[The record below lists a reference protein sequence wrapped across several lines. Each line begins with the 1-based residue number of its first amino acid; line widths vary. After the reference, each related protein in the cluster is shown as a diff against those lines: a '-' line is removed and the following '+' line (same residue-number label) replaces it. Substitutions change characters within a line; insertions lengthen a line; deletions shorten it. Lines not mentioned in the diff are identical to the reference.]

1 MALVKVKPTSPGR
14 RFVVKVVE
22 PKLHKGGPHEAL
34 VERLNKNGGRNNLGR
49 VTVRH
54 QGGGHKQHYRV
65 VDFRR
70 DKLGIPAVVERLEY
84 DPNRSAHIALLL
96 YADGERRYIIAPKG
110 VEAGAKLIS
119 AVDAPIKAGNCLPLR
134 NIPVGTTVH
143 CLEMKPGRGA
153 QLARSAGAGVQ
164 LMAKEG
170 AYATV
175 RLRSGEMRKVH
186 VECKATI
193 GEAGNTQHNL
203 RSLGKAGAQR
213 WRGVRPT
220 VRGTAMNPVDHPHG
234 GGEGRTKGGRHPVSP
249 WGMPTKGYKTRGN
262 KRTDGMILRRR
273 GK

>member
-22 PKLHKGGPHEAL
+22 PSLHKGGPHEAL
-34 VERLNKNGGRNNLGR
+34 VERLQKNGGRNNLGR
-49 VTVRH
+49 ITVRH

-70 DKLGIPAVVERLEY
+70 DKVGIPAVVERLEY
-84 DPNRSAHIALLL
+84 DPNRSAHIALLV
-96 YADGERRYIIAPKG
+96 YADGERRYIIEPKG

-119 AVDAPIKAGNCLPLR
+119 ASDALIKAGNCLPLR

-143 CLEMKPGRGA
+143 CVEMKPGRGA

-170 AYATV
+170 SFAPL
-175 RLRSGEMRKVH
+175 RLRSGETRKVH
-186 VECKATI
+186 AECKAVI
-193 GEAGNTQHNL
+193 GEAGA
-203 RSLGKAGAQR
+203 K
-213 WRGVRPT
+213 RGRGIRPT

-249 WGMPTKGYKTRGN
+249 WGTPTKGYKTRGN
-262 KRTDGMILRRR
+262 KRTDGMIVRRR
-273 GK
+273 K